1 MGVSDQVVVMDAG
14 RVIAA
19 CLPAEVSNDPAVIG
33 AYFGAAEA
41 SA

>member
-19 CLPAEVSNDPAVIG
+19 GPPPAVSNDPAVIG

-41 SA
+41 NA

>member
-1 MGVSDQVVVMDAG
+1 VVMDAG

-19 CLPAEVSNDPAVIG
+19 GPPRQVRSDPVVIS

-41 SA
+41 NT